1 MKKPTKRETI
11 NLVLSAFLILGYIVC
26 TYFFLTI
33 TASAAPQLEPY
44 VQVLV
49 FLVFGLVVFYATRIG
64 DGKQVKRFSLWT
76 LIILDIPAFY
86 AILASFLP
94 NMPLHNFIANLGGA
108 TPLAY
113 SPILILS
120 CIALGYGIPYTF
132 LSGYE
137 EKTEDEEEALA
148 VLDKALEAFEEEG
161 EPVIFAVC
169 DKDDEGAL
177 LVVDD
182 LDPELNEEKEIRQM
196 YAITMDGVAPVGSF
210 VRLVETNCAE
220 LDIEEETSEETAED
234 TEE

>member
-86 AILASFLP
+86 VILASFLP

-196 YAITMDGVAPVGSF
+196 YAITLDGVAPVGSF

-220 LDIEEETSEETAED
+220 LDIEEETSEEIAED